1 MIVVQSS
8 NMQLQ
13 KCGWMKEYCCE
24 YRREEI
30 YRCRVKLIGYTFSRM
45 NMIHAYENIYVHK
58 YIYIATC
65 EHASAGYGGHDGG
78 GEQENEG
85 KLGRGDA

>member
-1 MIVVQSS
+1 
-8 NMQLQ
+8 
-13 KCGWMKEYCCE
+13 
-24 YRREEI
+24 
-30 YRCRVKLIGYTFSRM
+30 M